1 VIAVN
6 DAGLHKAP
14 WADVLF
20 WADQRWL
27 EWNRGKLGLHTGQ
40 WKITRKRPH
49 VDTGHDIKVMRFLPR
64 GLSHHADAVGGW
76 CGGSSAINLAYLLGS
91 RVVVLLGFDMRPGN
105 WHENHKLPPL
115 PDQHRGKFV
124 PTLEAMA
131 PQLLRAGVTL
141 VNTNPRSALRCF
153 PFADIEELLAM
164 DDLAT
169 LEREKYLAIWER
181 DEYRR
186 ISPGM
191 LERERAF
198 KVCEM
203 RAGQS
208 LIDFGSGPAR
218 ATKWFEE
225 QGLNVIG
232 VDIAP
237 NAKETDVSVI
247 EACLWDMPE
256 CIPPADHGYSCDV
269 LEHIPTE
276 KVDDVLGGISG
287 RVKRSAYFRIATR
300 PDRMGP
306 MLLKQPLHL
315 TVKSGEWWRRK
326 VEEHFPLVDV
336 IENTGRDVVLLARP

>member
-1 VIAVN
+1 
-6 DAGLHKAP
+6 
-14 WADVLF
+14 
-20 WADQRWL
+20 
-27 EWNRGKLGLHTGQ
+27 
-40 WKITRKRPH
+40 
-49 VDTGHDIKVMRFLPR
+49 MRFLPR
-64 GLSHHADAVGGW
+64 GLSNHADAVGGW

-91 RVVVLLGFDMRPGN
+91 RVIVLLGFDMRPGN
-105 WHENHKLPPL
+105 WHANHKMPAL

-124 PTLEAMA
+124 PTLEVMA
-131 PQLLRAGVTL
+131 PQLLRAGCAV
-141 VNTNPRSALRCF
+141 VNANSRSALRCF

-169 LEREKYLAIWER
+169 LEREKYLAVWER
-181 DEYRR
+181 GEYRR

-247 EACLWDMPE
+247 EACLWDLPE
-256 CIPPADHGYSCDV
+256 YVPPADYGYSCDV

-276 KVDDVLGGISG
+276 KVDDVLGGIAG
-287 RVKRSAYFRIATR
+287 RVKRAAYFRIATR

-306 MLLKQPLHL
+306 KLLNKPLHL
-315 TVKSGEWWRRK
+315 TVKSGEWWRRR